1 MFLINYCTF
10 LSHGCSKVLPFIIIF
25 FAFAVIFIFISRIF
39 RAQNFRSVSVSEY
52 KGKEISREI
61 KVSAYFSH

>member
-10 LSHGCSKVLPFIIIF
+10 LSHGCLKVLPFIIIF
-25 FAFAVIFIFISRIF
+25 SALIFFLFHEFSELKTFAQF
-39 RAQNFRSVSVSEY
+39 SVSEY
-52 KGKEISREI
+52 KGKEISREK